1 MRAIAL
7 LVAAATLAGCAS
19 SPDYYRFTPMPGA
32 VQAATLDQ
40 SKARCSMYIRE
51 QARHTTGIADA
62 LFTGTSA
69 PTDYEDCM
77 KTAGWIDANHLPA
90 K

>member
-7 LVAAATLAGCAS
+7 LFAAATLAGCAS
-19 SPDYYRFTPMPGA
+19 SDYYRFTPMPGA

-40 SKARCSMYIRE
+40 SKARCSLYVRE
-51 QARHTTGIADA
+51 QSRHPTSIADS
-62 LFTGTSA
+62 LITGTTA

-77 KTAGWIDANHLPA
+77 KSAGWIDANHPSS